1 MEGVMLRLDPLWALA
16 GWILLVAF
24 NIGLAMAISLSGAL

>member
-1 MEGVMLRLDPLWALA
+1 MEGIMLRVDPRWALA
-16 GWILLVAF
+16 GWVLLVAF